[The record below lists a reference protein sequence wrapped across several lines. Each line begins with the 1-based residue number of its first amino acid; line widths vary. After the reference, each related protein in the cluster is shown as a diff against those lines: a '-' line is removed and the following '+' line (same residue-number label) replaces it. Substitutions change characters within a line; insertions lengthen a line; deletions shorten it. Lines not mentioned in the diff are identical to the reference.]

1 MKMDFTIEV
10 GGRTMTFETGRLA
23 KQAGGSVAVNYGG
36 SMVLVA
42 ATASDEEK
50 PFGYLPLMVEY
61 REKAFAAGNIPG
73 GFFKREGRPSEKEVL
88 TARLIDRPVRPL
100 FEDFIRYDLQIIA
113 NVFSADKVNDT
124 DIMALNGASLAL
136 LMFPIP
142 WKGPIG
148 GVRVG
153 MINGEYVINPLIPDL
168 ENSKLDIIVA
178 GTENAVTMVEG
189 WAKELSEDEMLQAIE
204 FASVEIKK
212 ICEAQLD
219 FVAKMNITKR
229 ELSPPEMDNS
239 FVEVIEGAISIPLVA
254 ILDIDD
260 KNERNDA
267 RQALLDGLIE
277 KYAPEDD
284 PDADSK
290 QKDIKNIYFDMEKKL
305 VRKQTLVERRRN
317 DGRAFDE
324 IRPISIEVSLLER
337 THGSALFTRGQT
349 QALVTTTLGTVS
361 DQQRIDDLLGDR
373 FKSFM
378 LHYNFP
384 PFSVG
389 EVRPMRGTSRREI
402 GHGVLAEKAISPVL
416 PGEDE
421 FPYTIRIVS
430 DILESN
436 GSSSMASV
444 CGASLALMD
453 AGVPI
458 SKAVAG
464 VAMGMMS
471 DAESGD
477 YAILTDIQGMEDH
490 YGDMDYKVAGTSDG
504 ITSFQMDLKMTG
516 ISIELMREAMEQ
528 ARRARVFILGTMDSI
543 ISTHRSELSP
553 YAPRLITFYIPIEKI
568 GAVIGPGGKNI
579 RRIISDTGVEIDI
592 EDDGRVTIA
601 STDGAAATA
610 AREEIEQYTAEAEVG
625 KVYNGKVVRIM
636 NFGAF
641 VEIIPGID
649 GMVHI
654 SDLEWHRV
662 GKVEDVLN
670 VGDEV
675 QVKVMEID
683 GQGRVNLSRKELIP
697 RPEGVGRDDDK
708 KRGDRGGR
716 DRRGDKKRRR

>member
-1 MKMDFTIEV
+1 
-10 GGRTMTFETGRLA
+10 
-23 KQAGGSVAVNYGG
+23 
-36 SMVLVA
+36 
-42 ATASDEEK
+42 
-50 PFGYLPLMVEY
+50 
-61 REKAFAAGNIPG
+61 
-73 GFFKREGRPSEKEVL
+73 
-88 TARLIDRPVRPL
+88 
-100 FEDFIRYDLQIIA
+100 
-113 NVFSADKVNDT
+113 
-124 DIMALNGASLAL
+124 
-136 LMFPIP
+136 
-142 WKGPIG
+142 
-148 GVRVG
+148 
-153 MINGEYVINPLIPDL
+153 
-168 ENSKLDIIVA
+168 
-178 GTENAVTMVEG
+178 
-189 WAKELSEDEMLQAIE
+189 
-204 FASVEIKK
+204 
-212 ICEAQLD
+212 
-219 FVAKMNITKR
+219 
-229 ELSPPEMDNS
+229 
-239 FVEVIEGAISIPLVA
+239 
-254 ILDIDD
+254 
-260 KNERNDA
+260 
-267 RQALLDGLIE
+267 
-277 KYAPEDD
+277 
-284 PDADSK
+284 
-290 QKDIKNIYFDMEKKL
+290 
-305 VRKQTLVERRRN
+305 
-317 DGRAFDE
+317 
-324 IRPISIEVSLLER
+324 
-337 THGSALFTRGQT
+337 
-349 QALVTTTLGTVS
+349 
-361 DQQRIDDLLGDR
+361 
-373 FKSFM
+373 
-378 LHYNFP
+378 
-384 PFSVG
+384 
-389 EVRPMRGTSRREI
+389 
-402 GHGVLAEKAISPVL
+402 
-416 PGEDE
+416 
-421 FPYTIRIVS
+421 
-430 DILESN
+430 
-436 GSSSMASV
+436 MASV

-504 ITSFQMDLKMTG
+504 ITSFQMDLKMEG

-528 ARRARVFILGTMDSI
+528 ARRARLFILGTMDSI

-553 YAPRLITFYIPIEKI
+553 YAPRLITFYIPIDKI

-601 STDGAAATA
+601 STDGVAAKA
-610 AREEIEQYTAEAEVG
+610 AREEIELYTAEAEVG

-697 RPEGVGRDDDK
+697 RPEGVAPDDGK